1 MVSKTDLLQKTS
13 EYMDYLAD
21 HKKNVQK
28 AWDELKNATTGVPLL
43 QRPYIV
49 DEMNW
54 RIKCHDDS
62 KFSEEEFVPYR
73 QHFYP
78 VDGEQVDQAAFDKA
92 WKIHCGR
99 NDHHWQYWVDE
110 DGGFISSYS
119 VDTKI
124 CAYLEMICDWQ
135 AMSYVLGGTAVTYY
149 EANKSS
155 IQIDPYWREFFEE
168 VLALLGEYLTSKQ

>member
-99 NDHHWQYWVDE
+99 
-110 DGGFISSYS
+110 
-119 VDTKI
+119 
-124 CAYLEMICDWQ
+124 MIITGNTGL
-135 AMSYVLGGTAVTYY
+135 MRTAGLFLRT
-149 EANKSS
+149 A
-155 IQIDPYWREFFEE
+155 
-168 VLALLGEYLTSKQ
+168 

>member
-149 EANKSS
+149 EAN
-155 IQIDPYWREFFEE
+155 
-168 VLALLGEYLTSKQ
+168 